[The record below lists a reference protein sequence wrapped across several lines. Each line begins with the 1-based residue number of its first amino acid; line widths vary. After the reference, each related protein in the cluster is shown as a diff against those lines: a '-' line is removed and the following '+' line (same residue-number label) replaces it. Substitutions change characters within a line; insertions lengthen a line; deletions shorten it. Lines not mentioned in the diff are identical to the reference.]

1 MENAHDTRSIYGTL
15 FYEFNTDENLARSYF
30 YIYFFIRRILYSLIL
45 VNVADIPIVQI
56 TLCLILS
63 LAVNLT

>member
-1 MENAHDTRSIYGTL
+1 MIPDRYYGTL